1 MPVSVSAFV
10 EKLKKRR
17 DLGANIVHHRVIP
30 SKPAERSSIP
40 SSLHPALAERLRQK
54 GFDTL
59 YSHQSEAISNAIAGK
74 NVVVATPTAS
84 GKTLCYTAPVI
95 HELLADKAATAI
107 FLFPLKALARDQIE
121 SFRELAYGMPSDIR
135 AELFDGDVSPHVRRR
150 ILAEPPNVLFTNPDM
165 LHLSLL
171 AYHEKWERFFRR
183 LKIIVVD
190 EAHTYRGVFGSH
202 IAQVL
207 RRLMRVADRYG
218 AKPRFIACSAT
229 INNPGAFIGALTGE
243 EFLVV
248 DKSGAPRPGG
258 SFVFYNTEGSPYTDA
273 SRIIRGA
280 MNEGLKTIA
289 FTKARKITELI
300 YTWTI
305 QAEPELAGKIAAY
318 RAGFLPEERRKIE
331 RDLFSGA
338 LDGVITTSALEMGV
352 DIGGLDVCVL
362 VGYPGT
368 IISSWQRGGRVGRA
382 DREFLIILIAQQD
395 ALDQH
400 FMRNPD
406 DFFTRGFESAVID
419 PDNEYILRAH
429 IVCAAAEFPIEM
441 DDKWFEPVKRAEL
454 FAEMEKDGKLALSL
468 DTRRWLTSRQRPQRD
483 VDIRSA
489 GSSYSIFA
497 EDGKTIV
504 GSLSGSRVFTE
515 GHEGAVYLHMG
526 RQYIV
531 TKLDMLKKAVHVAM
545 MDERYYTRPR
555 SEKDTQILKTIARK
569 ELNGFTV
576 CLGELKVKERVTGYE
591 KRSIFGQ
598 ESMGLFD
605 LDMPETEFETVG
617 FWVEIEDNV
626 RAEIERRSLGF
637 MGGIH
642 AFEHV
647 AIALFPLLAL
657 CDRDD
662 IGGISFPHYPG
673 LGKSAVFFYDG
684 YPGGVGL
691 SETGFERLDELMT
704 LTHNL
709 VSTCPCEE
717 GCPSCVQSPK
727 CGSGNKPLDKRATI
741 LLLEYLLGIK
751 KPMEGKT
758 SPRSAR
764 TGEAP
769 SEIMENGIVET
780 VNGVEYFDPAPD
792 ARIVFFDL
800 ETQLGA
806 DAVGGWG
813 NVNKMRMAVGV
824 AYDSR
829 EKKYIRYWEKDV
841 DALVEKLLSA
851 DLVVGFNHIS
861 FDFGV
866 LSAYTGVDL
875 KREVKSFDI
884 LVDVQRRLGFRLS
897 LGSLA
902 EATLK
907 RGKTAD
913 GLQSLKWWAQ
923 GEHELVAKYCESDV
937 EVTKTLFEHGLE
949 NKLLVY
955 KMKSGEMARLPVDWD
970 IKKIMESAAKS
981 REPLKR
987 KPRF

>member
-10 EKLKKRR
+10 EELKKNRN
-17 DLGANIVHHRVIP
+17 LGANIVHHRAIA
-30 SKPAERSSIP
+30 SRPAEYTPIP
-40 SSLHPALAERLRQK
+40 QSLHPSLVERLRQK
-54 GFDTL
+54 GLDSL
-59 YSHQSEAISNAIAGK
+59 YSHQSEAIESAIAGK
-74 NVVVATPTAS
+74 NVIVATPTAS
-84 GKTLCYTAPVI
+84 GKTLCYAAPVV
-95 HELLADKAATAI
+95 HELLTDKEATAI

-121 SFRELAYGMPSDIR
+121 SFRELSYGMPIDIR
-135 AELFDGDVSPHVRRR
+135 AELFDGDVRPHVRRR
-150 ILAEPPNVLFTNPDM
+150 ILAEPPRALFTNPDM

-171 AYHEKWERFFRR
+171 PYHAKWEKFFRN
-183 LKIIVVD
+183 LKIVVVD

-202 IAQVL
+202 IAQVF
-207 RRLMRVADRYG
+207 RRLLRVADRYG
-218 AKPRFIACSAT
+218 ANPRFIACSAT
-229 INNPGAFIGALTGE
+229 INNPGALASALTGE
-243 EFLVV
+243 EFCVV

-273 SRIIRGA
+273 SRIIRSA
-280 MNEGLKTIA
+280 MNGGLKTIA

-305 QAEPELAGKIAAY
+305 QAEPELAGRIAAY

-338 LDGVITTSALEMGV
+338 LDGVISTSALEMGV

-400 FMRNPD
+400 FMRNPN

-429 IVCAAAEFPIEM
+429 IVCAASELPVTM
-441 DDKWFEPVKRAEL
+441 DDKWFTPVKRAEL
-454 FAEMEKDGKLALSL
+454 FGEMEKEGKLALSL
-468 DTRRWLTSRQRPQRD
+468 DTNRWLTSRLRPQRD
-483 VDIRSA
+483 VDIRAA
-489 GSSYSIFA
+489 GASYAIFA

-531 TKLDMLKKAVHVAM
+531 TRLDMVKKAVHVAA

-555 SEKDTQILKTIARK
+555 SEKDTKILKTIARK
-569 ELNGFTV
+569 QINGFTA
-576 CLGELKVKERVTGYE
+576 CLGELQVKERVTGYE

-598 ESMGLFD
+598 DSMGVFD

-617 FWVEIEDNV
+617 FWVEIDDNI
-626 RAEIERRSLGF
+626 RAEIERRGMGF

-662 IGGISFPHYPG
+662 IGGISFPYYPT
-673 LGKSAVFFYDG
+673 LEKSAVFFYDG
-684 YPGGVGL
+684 YQGGVGL
-691 SETGFERLDELMT
+691 SEAGFERLDELLT
-704 LTHNL
+704 LTHKL
-709 VSTCPCEE
+709 VSTCQCED

-727 CGSGNKPLDKRATI
+727 CGSGNKPLDKRAAI

-751 KPMEGKT
+751 KPVEGTSAPGSIEAGGVPPETMET
-758 SPRSAR
+758 
-764 TGEAP
+764 E
-769 SEIMENGIVET
+769 IVET
-780 VNGVEYFDPAPD
+780 VNGIEYYDPSPG

-813 NVNKMRMAVGV
+813 NVSKMRMAVGV
-824 AYDSR
+824 VYDSR

-851 DLVVGFNHIS
+851 DLVVGFNHVS
-861 FDFGV
+861 FDYGV

-902 EATLK
+902 EATLN

-949 NKLLVY
+949 SKLLVY

-970 IKKIMESAAKS
+970 MKKIMDEAAKTK
-981 REPLKR
+981 EPAKR
-987 KPRF
+987 KLRF

>member
-1 MPVSVSAFV
+1 MPVSAPDFV
-10 EKLKKRR
+10 EELKKRR
-17 DLGANIVHHRVIP
+17 DLGDNIVHHRAIP
-30 SKPAERSSIP
+30 SIPAGYAPIP
-40 SSLHPALAERLRQK
+40 AGLHPSLAERLRQK
-54 GFDTL
+54 GLDTL
-59 YSHQSEAISNAIAGK
+59 YSHQSEAIESAIAGK
-74 NVVVATPTAS
+74 NVIVATPTAS
-84 GKTLCYTAPVI
+84 GKTLCYAASAI
-95 HELLADKAATAI
+95 HELLTDKEAAAI

-121 SFRELAYGMPSDIR
+121 SFRELAYGLPSDIR
-135 AELFDGDVSPHVRRR
+135 AELFDGDVRPHVRRR

-165 LHLSLL
+165 LHLSVL
-171 AYHEKWERFFRR
+171 AHHAKWEKFFRR

-202 IAQVL
+202 IAQVF
-207 RRLMRVADRYG
+207 RRLLRVADRYG

-229 INNPGAFIGALTGE
+229 ISNPGAFIGALTGE
-243 EFLVV
+243 DFHVV

-273 SRIIRGA
+273 SRIIRAA
-280 MNEGLKTIA
+280 MNGGLKTIA

-300 YTWTI
+300 YTWTV
-305 QAEPELAGKIAAY
+305 QAEPELAGRIAAY

-331 RDLFSGA
+331 RDLFSGT

-429 IVCAAAEFPIEM
+429 IVCAAGEFPITM
-441 DDKWFEPVKRAEL
+441 DDKWFTPEKRAEL
-454 FAEMEKDGKLALSL
+454 FHGMQKDGKLALSL
-468 DTRRWLTSRQRPQRD
+468 DARRWLTSRLRPHRD
-483 VDIRSA
+483 VNIRA
-489 GSSYSIFA
+489 GGSSYAIFA
-497 EDGKTIV
+497 ADGKTIV

-531 TKLDMLKKAVHVAM
+531 TKLDMKKKAVHVAT

-555 SEKDTQILKTIARK
+555 SEKDTQILKTLARK
-569 ELNGFTV
+569 EINGFTA

-598 ESMGLFD
+598 ESMGVFE

-626 RAEIERRSLGF
+626 REEMEQGGLGF
-637 MGGIH
+637 MGGVH
-642 AFEHV
+642 AFEHT

-691 SETGFERLDELMT
+691 SEAGFERLDELFA
-704 LTHNL
+704 LTHKL
-709 VSTCPCEE
+709 VSTCPCDT

-727 CGSGNKPLDKRATI
+727 CGSGNKPLDKRAAVA
-741 LLLEYLLGIK
+741 LLEYLLGIK
-751 KPMEGKT
+751 KPMEGK
-758 SPRSAR
+758 SSQVSV
-764 TGEAP
+764 EASDAP
-769 SEIMENGIVET
+769 PPNFKEGIMET
-780 VNGVEYFDPAPD
+780 VDGAEYYDPAPD

-813 NVNKMRMAVGV
+813 NVSKMRMAVGV

-841 DALVEKLLSA
+841 DALVERLLSA

-897 LGSLA
+897 LGSLV

-937 EVTKTLFEHGLE
+937 EVTKTLFEHGLAE
-949 NKLLVY
+949 KLLVY
-955 KMKSGEMARLPVDWD
+955 KMKNGELARLPVDWD
-970 IKKIMESAAKS
+970 MKKIMASAAKS
-981 REPLKR
+981 IEPVQR